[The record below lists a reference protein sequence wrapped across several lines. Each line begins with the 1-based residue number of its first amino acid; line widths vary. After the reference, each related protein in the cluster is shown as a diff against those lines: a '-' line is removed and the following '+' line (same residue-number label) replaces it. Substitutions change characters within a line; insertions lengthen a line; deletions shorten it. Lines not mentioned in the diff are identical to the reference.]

1 MTTAL
6 RIKVCGMRD
15 RENIAQIAALS
26 PDMMGFIF
34 YAKSPRFVGECPDE
48 KIFALP
54 RPIEKVAVF
63 VNEDA
68 DKISGICERYGFG
81 TVQLHGDESP
91 EFCDRIRKRGLKVIK
106 ALGVQTADDI
116 ARIEAYIGHADM
128 VLLDTKTPERGGS
141 GEKFDWNILSLA
153 PAGIPIIVSGGI
165 SPSDVQSLRKLSGKN
180 LRAVDINSRFETSPA
195 LKDTSKVAEFIKE
208 IRR

>member
-68 DKISGICERYGFG
+68 E
-81 TVQLHGDESP
+81 
-91 EFCDRIRKRGLKVIK
+91 
-106 ALGVQTADDI
+106 
-116 ARIEAYIGHADM
+116 
-128 VLLDTKTPERGGS
+128 
-141 GEKFDWNILSLA
+141 
-153 PAGIPIIVSGGI
+153 
-165 SPSDVQSLRKLSGKN
+165 
-180 LRAVDINSRFETSPA
+180 
-195 LKDTSKVAEFIKE
+195 
-208 IRR
+208 